1 MSDVD
6 QDEPIRI
13 DFTGVEG
20 RKAFF
25 LIPNGKYIVEIT
37 DYTDEEVTGEES
49 ENKGARMI
57 NWEFTVESTEDGDE
71 EITSRVRDPKTKRS
85 SEETVKVKGRRV
97 FDRMVMVEGSYWR
110 IKAFLDAC
118 WYDTSGEIALYPDQM
133 IGERLLVQIGQ
144 QPAKKNR
151 KTGQEYNAR
160 NKVNDF
166 FPLEEER
173 PAEPEP
179 KPEPTKAK
187 SKAKEVKEDAP
198 TEEVTV

>member
-13 DFTGVEG
+13 NFTGVEG

-25 LIPNGKYIVEIT
+25 LIPNGRYIVEIT
-37 DYTDEEVTGEES
+37 DWTDEEVTGEDS

-57 NWEFTVESTEDGDE
+57 NWEFTVESTEDGEE
-71 EITSRVRDPKTKRS
+71 EITSRVRDPKTKKS
-85 SEETVKVKGRRV
+85 SEETIKVKGRRV

-118 WYDTSGEIALYPDQM
+118 WYNTDGEIEMYPDQM
-133 IGERLLVQIGQ
+133 MGDRFIAQIGQ

-151 KTGQEYNAR
+151 KTGEQYNAR

-173 PAEPEP
+173 PIEEPTPEPEP
-179 KPEPTKAK
+179 AK
-187 SKAKEVKEDAP
+187 SKAKATKETAEEVK
-198 TEEVTV
+198 V